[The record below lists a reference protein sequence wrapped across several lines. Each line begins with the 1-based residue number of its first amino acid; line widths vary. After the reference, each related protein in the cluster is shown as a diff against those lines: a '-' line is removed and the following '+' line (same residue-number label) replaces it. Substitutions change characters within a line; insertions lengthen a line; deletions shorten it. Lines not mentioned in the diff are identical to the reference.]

1 MTEPLTLTERLHD
14 QLRQEIVEGLIPAG
28 SKLSEPELARRF
40 GISRGPL
47 REVIRRLEAGH
58 LVELKANV
66 GARVVAL
73 SPDQLIEIYLVREA
87 LEGMAARLAAEHM
100 SQADTDK
107 LRGLLASHENQVEQ
121 LEGREGWAY
130 FQKEGDLDFHYRIVK
145 GSGNRRL
152 CRLLCND
159 LYHLVRMYRF
169 QFGMSSPRAK
179 PAYSEHLQIVDAIEA
194 RDGEQAEMLMRFHIR
209 ASRRNVERQLME
221 QGLSDIAPGKA
232 ARAGKLA

>member
-1 MTEPLTLTERLHD
+1 MVWSVPVNLTLTERLHE
-14 QLRQEIVEGLIPAG
+14 QLRKEIVEGQIPAG

-47 REVIRRLEAGH
+47 REVIRRLEAGQ

-73 SPDQLIEIYLVREA
+73 SPDQQIEIYQVREA
-87 LEGMAARLAAEHM
+87 LEGMAARLAAQHM
-100 SQADTDK
+100 SSEDIAG
-107 LRGLLASHENQVEQ
+107 LRDLLASHQHQVEQ
-121 LEGREGWAY
+121 LEGDEGWAY

-159 LYHLVRMYRF
+159 LYHLVRMYRI

-179 PAYSEHLQIVDAIEA
+179 PAHSEHLQIVDAIED
-194 RDGEQAEMLMRFHIR
+194 RDGEQAEMLMRFHIH
-209 ASRRNVERQLME
+209 ASRRNVERQLID
-221 QGLSDIAPGKA
+221 GTH
-232 ARAGKLA
+232 

>member
-1 MTEPLTLTERLHD
+1 MTTTPSLTERLHE
-14 QLRQEIVEGLIPAG
+14 QLRKEIVEGLIPAG

-73 SPDQLIEIYLVREA
+73 SPDQLLEIYVVREA
-87 LEGMAARLAAEHM
+87 LEGMAARLAAARMTPREVADLRSLLDGHEH
-100 SQADTDK
+100 
-107 LRGLLASHENQVEQ
+107 RVEHLTGQ
-121 LEGREGWAY
+121 DGWAY
-130 FQKEGDLDFHYRIVK
+130 FQKEGDLDFHFRIVK
-145 GSGNRRL
+145 GSGNQRL

-159 LYHLVRMYRF
+159 LYHLVRMYRY

-179 PAYSEHLQIVDAIEA
+179 PAFSEHLQIVDAIEA
-194 RDGEQAEMLMRFHIR
+194 GDGEQAEMLMRFHIR
-209 ASRRNVERQLME
+209 ASRRNVERQLTE
-221 QGLSDIAPGKA
+221 LQPRSHAAITGGGPAP
-232 ARAGKLA
+232 

>member
-1 MTEPLTLTERLHD
+1 MVWSVPVNLTLTERLHE
-14 QLRQEIVEGLIPAG
+14 QLRKEIVEGQIPAG

-47 REVIRRLEAGH
+47 REVIRRLEAGQ

-73 SPDQLIEIYLVREA
+73 SPDQQIEIYQVREA
-87 LEGMAARLAAEHM
+87 LEGMAARLAAQHM
-100 SQADTDK
+100 SSEDIAG
-107 LRGLLASHENQVEQ
+107 LRDLLASHQHQVEQ
-121 LEGREGWAY
+121 LEGDEGWAY

-159 LYHLVRMYRF
+159 LYHLVRMYRI

-179 PAYSEHLQIVDAIEA
+179 PAHSEHLKIVDAIED
-194 RDGEQAEMLMRFHIR
+194 RDGEQAEMLMRFHIH
-209 ASRRNVERQLME
+209 ASRRNIERQLID
-221 QGLSDIAPGKA
+221 GTH
-232 ARAGKLA
+232 